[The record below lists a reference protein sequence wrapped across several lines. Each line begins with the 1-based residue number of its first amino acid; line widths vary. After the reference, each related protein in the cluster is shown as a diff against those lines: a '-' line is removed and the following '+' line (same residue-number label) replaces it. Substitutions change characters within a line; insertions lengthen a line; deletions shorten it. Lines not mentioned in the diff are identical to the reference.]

1 MNSKISI
8 VIEQDNDG
16 YFAYSPELP
25 GCYSQGNTYEETIQN
40 IREAVELYI
49 ETLEPEERLHVF
61 SKNISTSSIEVNI
74 A

>member
-1 MNSKISI
+1 VQNKVSI
-8 VIEQDNDG
+8 VIEHDENG

-25 GCYSQGNTYEETIQN
+25 GCYSQGNTYEETVEN

-49 ETLEPEERLHVF
+49 ETLDPEERSRVL
-61 SKNISTSSIEVNI
+61 SKHISTSSVEVSI